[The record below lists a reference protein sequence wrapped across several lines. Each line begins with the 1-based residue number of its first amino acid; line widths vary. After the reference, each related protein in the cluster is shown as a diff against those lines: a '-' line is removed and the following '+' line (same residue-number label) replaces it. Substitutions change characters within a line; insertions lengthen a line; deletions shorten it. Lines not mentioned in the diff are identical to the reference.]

1 MLLSHG
7 ELLLNQ
13 SDSLVILSFISHLP
27 KQNPSTST
35 KYDDTINIPSV
46 GILQFIIFFF
56 FKYSHTVDIV
66 WFFPLII
73 AEVTNNMRLGIAIQY
88 FLIAILYLVV
98 HRVVDLRNHWYW

>member
-27 KQNPSTST
+27 KQNPSTGT

-46 GILQFIIFFF
+46 GILLFISFFF
-56 FKYSHTVDIV
+56 
-66 WFFPLII
+66 
-73 AEVTNNMRLGIAIQY
+73 
-88 FLIAILYLVV
+88 
-98 HRVVDLRNHWYW
+98 